1 MVDTKKPGDKTL
13 SVPTKTLTL
22 KPRVEPGIVRQSFSH
37 GRTKQVVVAKR
48 DKRRLGDDGSAS
60 EPVVAKAAPRSGS
73 GVVLRT
79 LTEEERSARANAL
92 AEVKL
97 RDAEER
103 KVSKDRSPEKN
114 KSAEKRF
121 PLRPILPLKAIPKQ
135 NIKKAIGFRP
145 TGAGPLD
152 LLEDPPSDPYDPE
165 QAELYVRIRAQLNK
179 LKEDIPSQERN
190 QINDVVDDFLAQ
202 PPFLHEIK
210 FKKVLWLCGNA
221 LRSAIAKHDAVSK
234 DEFHYSRLPPAVAE
248 SLRRPVQE
256 WNIFVFGDDELREL
270 DDRRIG
276 PQERDAIVANI
287 EAAKPLVELA
297 TGDRNI
303 TTEQA
308 ARIVAAGVESAAT
321 DSTDINAKQAQDVVD
336 GTLKN
341 LATQIV
347 RRAHLFCSRLI
358 DPRTDEDKSVLLEY
372 KKGAGKTLGAATVTG
387 AISASVVVGGFAT
400 PYAVSFFEF
409 VAANASMLKE
419 YFVVAFQ
426 GDQIGQI
433 IAGSGGA
440 VWATPNCNT
449 SPQFAV
455 DVSCRR

>member
-1 MVDTKKPGDKTL
+1 L

-22 KPRVEPGIVRQSFSH
+22 KPRVETQQSPGDKKLRVP
-37 GRTKQVVVAKR
+37 TK
-48 DKRRLGDDGSAS
+48 
-60 EPVVAKAAPRSGS
+60 
-73 GVVLRT
+73 T
-79 LTEEERSARANAL
+79 LTLKPRVETVEAARARAIQ
-92 AEVKL
+92 
-97 RDAEER
+97 DAKNREIEER
-103 KVSKDRSPEKN
+103 KLAEEKDRHRAKTQ
-114 KSAEKRF
+114 SAEKRF
-121 PLRPILPLKAIPKQ
+121 PLKPILPLKAIPNQ
-135 NIKKAIGFRP
+135 NIKKAIGFRRTG
-145 TGAGPLD
+145 TGALD
-152 LLEDPPSDPYDPE
+152 LLEDPPANPFDPE

-179 LKEDIPSQERN
+179 IKEDIPSQERY

-234 DEFHYSRLPPAVAE
+234 DEFHYSRLSPVVAE

-256 WNIFVFGDDELREL
+256 WNIFVFGDDELRQL

-287 EAAKPLVELA
+287 EAAKPLVEMA
-297 TGDRNI
+297 TVDRNI

-308 ARIVAAGVESAAT
+308 ARVVAASIKSVGDDSA
-321 DSTDINAKQAQDVVD
+321 DINTKQAQDVVN

-347 RRAHLFCSRLI
+347 RRAHIFCSRLI

-372 KKGAGKTLGAATVTG
+372 KKGVGKTLGAATVTG
-387 AISASVVVGGFAT
+387 AISATVVVAGLAA

-409 VAANASMLKE
+409 VATNAAMLKE
-419 YFVVAFQ
+419 YFLIAFP
-426 GDQIGQI
+426 GDQIAQI
-433 IAGSGGA
+433 IDTIAYTKTA
-440 VWATPNCNT
+440 LHERAKEML
-449 SPQFAV
+449 A
-455 DVSCRR
+455 DKE